1 MLLKARDMISY
12 CGCTNGRVVRMGVVS
27 GTLEYLITVQ
37 HLLNV
42 HNGKLDHILLANKD
56 NLMWLNSW

>member
-37 HLLNV
+37 HLK
-42 HNGKLDHILLANKD
+42 HGKLDHILLANKD